1 MMEEE
6 AYWAAFAID
15 TRVTLRRIDAL
26 EAHFGNL
33 ADAWDADV
41 DDLEAAGLPREVAI
55 SAKRRAAEIDLTAM
69 MEELDLAGAEV
80 LCARSERYPA
90 LLMEVFDPP
99 PVLYVKGTLL
109 PQDGEGIAV
118 VGTRRSTRYG
128 NQMCY
133 DIASGL
139 ALAGATIVSGMAKGI
154 DTVAHRAAIDRGG
167 RTVAVLGSGFGHI
180 YPSENR
186 GLAEEIA
193 RSGCLISEHPLRA
206 KPHANHFP
214 LRNRVIVGLARGIV
228 AVEAPKGSGI
238 QRTVKWA
245 LESNREVFAVPGEI
259 DAEMSQGTNSFIKQG
274 AHMATSADD
283 VLSEM
288 EQHFPDGLNR
298 LRESGHESLV
308 DKVNERAPSGGPTH
322 RSRRRSGASSRSAP
336 SGSARRTRRQPR
348 DDRRDASAS
357 PARPQP
363 DLDLSGLSDHETKVA
378 GFLSTAGNP
387 LGVDEITR
395 GTSLSAREVNT
406 ALTMLQ
412 VRQIA
417 TCKQGAMF
425 AVDARVGQQ
434 LGAAK

>member
-1 MMEEE
+1 MEEE
-6 AYWAAFAID
+6 AYWAAFAAD

-33 ADAWDADV
+33 ADAWNADV
-41 DDLEAAGLPREVAI
+41 GDLESAGLPREVAI
-55 SAKRRAAEIDLTAM
+55 AAKRRSTELDLTEM
-69 MEELDLAGAEV
+69 MEELEHAEV
-80 LCARSERYPA
+80 DVVHARSERYPA

-139 ALAGATIVSGMAKGI
+139 AAAGATVVSGLAKGI
-154 DTVAHRAAIDRGG
+154 DTVAHRAAIDQEG
-167 RTVAVLGSGFGHI
+167 RTVAILGSGFGHV
-180 YPSENR
+180 YPHENR
-186 GLAEEIA
+186 GLAEEIT
-193 RSGCLISEHPLRA
+193 SHGCLITEHPLRA

-214 LRNRVIVGLARGIV
+214 LRNRVIVGLARGMV

-274 AHMATSADD
+274 AHMATCAED
-283 VLSEM
+283 VLSEL
-288 EQHFPDGLNR
+288 EPHFPDALHR
-298 LRESGHESLV
+298 LRESGHASLV
-308 DKVNERAPSGGPTH
+308 DQESGPEYSGRGR
-322 RSRRRSGASSRSAP
+322 RSSWQLAGGGQRSATGGNGRRRTGRKSDRADGAP
-336 SGSARRTRRQPR
+336 PR
-348 DDRRDASAS
+348 PR
-357 PARPQP
+357 P
-363 DLDLSGLSDHETKVA
+363 DLDLSDLSDHETKVA
-378 GFLSTAGNP
+378 SFLSSAGSA
-387 LGVDEITR
+387 LGVDDISR
-395 GTSLSAREVNT
+395 GISLSAQEVNT

-417 TCKQGAMF
+417 SCLQGATF
-425 AVDARVGQQ
+425 AVDASIGKR
-434 LGAAK
+434 LGAAA